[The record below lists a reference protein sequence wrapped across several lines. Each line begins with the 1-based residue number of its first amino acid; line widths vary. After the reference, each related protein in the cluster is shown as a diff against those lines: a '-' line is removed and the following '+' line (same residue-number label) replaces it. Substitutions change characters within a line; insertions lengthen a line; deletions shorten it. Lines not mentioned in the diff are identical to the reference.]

1 MRRAG
6 VPAPGKVRAWR
17 AGSNV
22 AESDYRKYLDPT
34 VLARI
39 GALELRARLIV
50 EGFFTGIH
58 HSPQQGLSVEF
69 ADHRAYTQGDDLKH
83 IDWRVFGRTDKY
95 YVKEYEQEANLNL
108 MLVVDCS
115 ESMNYRSAGAAMT
128 KHEYATSVAAAIA
141 YLTLQQQ
148 DAVGL
153 ALFDERISHFMRPS
167 NNAHQW
173 RTLIHELDGKTGP
186 AKTSIA
192 RVLTELAERLH
203 HRMLILVISDLFDEP
218 GAILKGLKLLR
229 YRRHEVI
236 VWNIWDPAEM
246 TLPFSGPTMFE
257 GLESSGRLLTDPRS
271 LRTRYLDEVERFQSQ
286 IRNGCG
292 HMMIDYTLFHTA
304 MALDAALSGYLA
316 TRSARLRQRSAR
328 VLGGG

>member
-1 MRRAG
+1 MPDR
-6 VPAPGKVRAWR
+6 
-17 AGSNV
+17 
-22 AESDYRKYLDPT
+22 DYRKYLDPT
-34 VLARI
+34 VLAKI

-83 IDWRVFGRTDKY
+83 IDWKVFGRTDKY

-108 MLVVDCS
+108 MMVVDCS
-115 ESMNYRSAGAAMT
+115 ESMNYRSAGAAMS
-128 KHEYATSVAAAIA
+128 KHEYATAVAAAIA

-148 DAVGL
+148 DSVGL
-153 ALFDERISHFMRPS
+153 TLFDEHITQFMRPS
-167 NNAHQW
+167 NNAHHW
-173 RTLIHELDGKTGP
+173 KTLIHELDGKTGP

-203 HRMLILVISDLFDEP
+203 HRVLILIVSDLFDTPE
-218 GAILKGLKLLR
+218 AILKGLKLLR

-236 VWNIWDPAEM
+236 VWNIWDPAEL

-286 IRNGCG
+286 LRTGCG
-292 HMMIDYTLFHTA
+292 HMLIDYTVFHTA

-316 TRSARLRQRSAR
+316 TRSARLRQRSSR